1 MIELNKDS
9 RFEYGNIA
17 ITFQRL
23 AVINPVLLHT
33 YFTANNQLILSDEAL
48 IIINKIRNKVKNK
61 ILALDKYRKEKD
73 QERRNKVYYQS
84 STEYHESYHGFSYRR
99 TNYLLYGI

>member
-23 AVINPVLLHT
+23 AIINPILLHT
-33 YFTANNQLILSDEAL
+33 YFVANNQLILSDESVL
-48 IIINKIRNKVKNK
+48 IVKKIRNKIKNK

-73 QERRNKVYYQS
+73 QERRNKVYYPA
-84 STEYHESYHGFSYRR
+84 STDYHESYNTGYRK
-99 TNYLLYGI
+99 TSYLLYGI